1 MGGLEKADSGNAG
14 VSGRPIH
21 EIADY
26 DELLVRWLIGKVTVY
41 DDWFEVE
48 FKSGMAVDVER

>member
-1 MGGLEKADSGNAG
+1 MKKRIQEMREFLDAQST
-14 VSGRPIH
+14 